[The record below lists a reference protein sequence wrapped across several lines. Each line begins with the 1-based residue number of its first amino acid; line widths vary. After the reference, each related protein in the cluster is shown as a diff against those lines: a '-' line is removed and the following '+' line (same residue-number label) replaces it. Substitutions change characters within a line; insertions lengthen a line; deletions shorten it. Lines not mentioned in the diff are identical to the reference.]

1 MLIIACEIVNIFLIL
16 NVMFFGSFAQLN
28 KKCDYIINNHDIHKS
43 FCDLNSSINSLNE
56 IKVLEII
63 LFGDFLMNQTNRFYN
78 MNLSIM

>member
-28 KKCDYIINNHDIHKS
+28 KKCDYIINNHDIHQS